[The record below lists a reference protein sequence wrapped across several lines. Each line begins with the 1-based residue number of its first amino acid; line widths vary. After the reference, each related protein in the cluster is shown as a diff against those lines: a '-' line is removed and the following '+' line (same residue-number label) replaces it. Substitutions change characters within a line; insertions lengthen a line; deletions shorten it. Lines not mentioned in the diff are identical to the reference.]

1 MDSMEIRPSEYN
13 LPDSFSFEN
22 WAVYKKAL
30 AFCGKAYGIRTH
42 ESKIGL
48 ASLFDQIRRA
58 ATSIPLNISE
68 GYSRVSKRDKQSFLR
83 VALGSTYE
91 CAAVLDVMKEIHIIE
106 GQSHVNLKKDLI
118 EIASM
123 IGALIK
129 YIEKN
134 DGRFRK

>member
-1 MDSMEIRPSEYN
+1 MDSMGTRASEYN

-22 WAVYKKAL
+22 WPVYKKAL
-30 AFCGKAYGIRTH
+30 AFCGRVYGLRTL

-58 ATSIPLNISE
+58 STSIPLNIAE
-68 GYSRVSKRDKQSFLR
+68 GYSRASKRDKQSFLR
-83 VALGSTYE
+83 IALGSTYE
-91 CAAVLDVMKEIHIIE
+91 CAAVLDVLKEIHIIE
-106 GQSHVNLKKDLI
+106 EPFHVNLKKDLI

-129 YIEKN
+129 HIEKN
-134 DGRFRK
+134 DGRFRR